1 MSVTIR
7 GNFFGPSGGTK
18 NGMMAV
24 NTEQVNMAGGI
35 ITFADAYINVS

>member
-7 GNFFGPSGGTK
+7 GNFFRPSGGTK
-18 NGMMAV
+18 NDMAV

-35 ITFADAYINVS
+35 TTFADACINVY